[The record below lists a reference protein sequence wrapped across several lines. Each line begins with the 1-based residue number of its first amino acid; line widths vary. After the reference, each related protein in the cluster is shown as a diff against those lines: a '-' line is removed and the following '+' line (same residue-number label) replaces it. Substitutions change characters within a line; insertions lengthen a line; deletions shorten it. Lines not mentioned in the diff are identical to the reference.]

1 MNPND
6 TTKTTPKM
14 RTFATDLSASRLV
27 SKDDQTIKQ
36 TPAIPAPPLTAD
48 TGAIPP
54 FHTFNNSHKV
64 LATATTIPKILENKT
79 PTVTSSQAQQIITQ
93 SSTKSQT
100 TTESL
105 PAVIITDTKRKRFSL
120 TEALGDSMTQWW
132 QTKREE
138 AQKRKV
144 PKYTVA
150 SPERR
155 KGVIQ
160 KATVKTGRESTA
172 DHEAVISRIKAAK
185 QIPHTPVIPVVNQI
199 LSTPST
205 PTWET
210 STQKESYEAKPTGG
224 LVTQKIQRAQENVV
238 TFGTSLS
245 ETKPIILNHIITAVP
260 STTVISNVIPV
271 EVLTTTAALA
281 PEVLITKPIATVDFD
296 TKKAVVLTPIPTVV
310 VETTE
315 SQLIIVSPLITPLR
329 PKIIPAV
336 PKPQP
341 VIPLNI
347 LVPTISKAI
356 EVSAPPVS
364 TYPSVFQS
372 EYIDTPPIR
381 TEAVTE
387 RRFAPPR
394 EVKRSFIDV
403 VTQTNQL
410 VFISFGILLFV
421 IVTGLG
427 MRSYLQ
433 NSTSVPEASIITTE
447 MDTTFDTSSV
457 APAPFLV
464 YTPEDLFT
472 ELKNQR
478 SATDDLFEIT
488 FISAL
493 TNTVVSPSEF
503 FSFVDAP
510 IVFDFKETVSAV
522 TFGGYM
528 GAPWITISLLD
539 KTTALGGMLQW
550 ESTMASNLAP
560 IFGNISIMSQNKFG
574 DGITGG
580 SDVRILKNSNGEEEL
595 VWGFIN
601 DTTII
606 ITNNT
611 TSFVNLATNFPTR

>member
-6 TTKTTPKM
+6 IAKTIPKM
-14 RTFATDLSASRLV
+14 RTFATDLSATRLV
-27 SKDDQTIKQ
+27 STGDQTTKR
-36 TPAIPAPPLTAD
+36 TPTIPAPPSTAD

-54 FHTFNNSHKV
+54 FHTFSNSHKV
-64 LATATTIPKILENKT
+64 SQTATAKPENKI
-79 PTVTSSQAQQIITQ
+79 PTVTPSQAQQIITQ

-105 PAVIITDTKRKRFSL
+105 PAVIITDTKRKRFSI

-138 AQKRKV
+138 ARKRNV
-144 PKYTVA
+144 PKYTVDSA
-150 SPERR
+150 ERR

-160 KATVKTGRESTA
+160 KATAKTGRESTA
-172 DHEAVISRIKAAK
+172 DHEAVVSRIKAAK
-185 QIPHTPVIPVVNQI
+185 QIPHALAVPAVNPI
-199 LSTPST
+199 SSTPST

-210 STQKESYEAKPTGG
+210 STQKESYPTKPTGG
-224 LVTQKIQRAQENVV
+224 LITQKIQRAKESVV
-238 TFGTSLS
+238 TFGTSLP
-245 ETKPIILNHIITAVP
+245 ETKPIISNHLVTAVP
-260 STTVISNVIPV
+260 NIKPISNITPAEVTHSTATPVSEVI
-271 EVLTTTAALA
+271 A
-281 PEVLITKPIATVDFD
+281 IKPAATVDSD
-296 TKKAVVLTPIPTVV
+296 TKKEVVPTPMPTIVV
-310 VETTE
+310 TSKE
-315 SQLIIVSPLITPLR
+315 SQLITTSPLITPSR

-341 VIPLNI
+341 VIPVSVSI
-347 LVPTISKAI
+347 PIISNVKEA
-356 EVSAPPVS
+356 SAPPVS
-364 TYPSVFQS
+364 SYPSVFQS
-372 EYIDTPPIR
+372 EYIDNSAIR
-381 TEAVTE
+381 TEAVAE

-394 EVKRSFIDV
+394 EPKRSFFDV
-403 VTQTNQL
+403 ITQTNQL
-410 VFISFGILLFV
+410 VFISFGVLLFV

-433 NSTSVPEASIITTE
+433 NSTTTPEAPIITTD
-447 MDTTFDTSSV
+447 MATTFNTSSV

-464 YTPEDLFT
+464 YTSKDLFT

-539 KTTALGGMLQW
+539 KTTALGGMLRW
-550 ESTMASNLAP
+550 ESTMASNLTP
-560 IFGNISIMSQNKFG
+560 IFADTSFMSQNKFG

-580 SDVRILKNSNGEEEL
+580 SDVRILKNADGEEEL

-601 DTTII
+601 DTTIV

-611 TSFVNLATNFPTR
+611 TSFVNLAINFPTR

>member
-6 TTKTTPKM
+6 TAKTIPKM
-14 RTFATDLSASRLV
+14 RTFATDLSATRLV
-27 SKDDQTIKQ
+27 STGDQTTKR
-36 TPAIPAPPLTAD
+36 IPTLPLTAD
-48 TGAIPP
+48 TDAIPP
-54 FHTFNNSHKV
+54 FHTFSNSHKV
-64 LATATTIPKILENKT
+64 SQTATAIPKIPENKT
-79 PTVTSSQAQQIITQ
+79 PTVTPSQAQQIITQ
-93 SSTKSQT
+93 SSSKSQT

-120 TEALGDSMTQWW
+120 TEALGNSMTQWW
-132 QTKREE
+132 HTKKEE
-138 AQKRKV
+138 ARKRKV

-150 SPERR
+150 IAERR

-160 KATVKTGRESTA
+160 KATAKTGRESTA
-172 DHEAVISRIKAAK
+172 DHEAVVSRIKAAK
-185 QIPHTPVIPVVNQI
+185 QVPHTPAIPAGNQI
-199 LSTPST
+199 VSTPSK

-210 STQKESYEAKPTGG
+210 SAQNESFTTKPTGG
-224 LVTQKIQRAQENVV
+224 LVTQKIQRAPENIV
-238 TFGTSLS
+238 TFGTSLP
-245 ETKPIILNHIITAVP
+245 ETKPIISNHAVTAVT
-260 STTVISNVIPV
+260 S
-271 EVLTTTAALA
+271 L
-281 PEVLITKPIATVDFD
+281 KPIANSTPTEAPHSNTTSVSDVSLIKPAVNAD
-296 TKKAVVLTPIPTVV
+296 SDIKKEIVPPPISTVV
-310 VETTE
+310 VGSKETH
-315 SQLIIVSPLITPLR
+315 LITASPLVTPSR

-341 VIPLNI
+341 IIPVSVSI
-347 LVPTISKAI
+347 PIIRKAP
-356 EVSAPPVS
+356 EVSAPPIS
-364 TYPSVFQS
+364 SYPSVFQS
-372 EYIDTPPIR
+372 EYIDTKTIR
-381 TEAVTE
+381 NEVVAE
-387 RRFAPPR
+387 RRFAPPQ
-394 EVKRSFIDV
+394 EPKRSFIDV
-403 VTQTNQL
+403 ITQTNQL
-410 VFISFGILLFV
+410 VFISFGVLLFV

-433 NSTSVPEASIITTE
+433 KSTTTLEAPIITTE
-447 MDTTFDTSSV
+447 MATTFETSSV

-503 FSFVDAP
+503 FSFTDAP

-522 TFGGYM
+522 TFGGYE

-550 ESTMASNLAP
+550 ESTMASNLTP
-560 IFGNISIMSQNKFG
+560 IFADTNFMSQNKFG

-580 SDVRILKNSNGEEEL
+580 NDVRILKNADGEEEL

-601 DTTII
+601 DTTIV

>member
-1 MNPND
+1 M
-6 TTKTTPKM
+6 
-14 RTFATDLSASRLV
+14 V

-36 TPAIPAPPLTAD
+36 TPATPTPPLTAD

-64 LATATTIPKILENKT
+64 LATATAIPKILENKT
-79 PTVTSSQAQQIITQ
+79 PTVTTSQAQQILTQ

-185 QIPHTPVIPVVNQI
+185 QIPHTPVIPVVNQT

-210 STQKESYEAKPTGG
+210 STQNESYPAKPSGG
-224 LVTQKIQRAQENVV
+224 LVTQKIQRAQENIV

-245 ETKPIILNHIITAVP
+245 ETKPIISNHLVTAVP
-260 STTVISNVIPV
+260 NIKPISNTTPAEVTLGTATPVSEVI
-271 EVLTTTAALA
+271 A
-281 PEVLITKPIATVDFD
+281 IKPLATVDSD
-296 TKKAVVLTPIPTVV
+296 TKKDVVPTPMPTIVV
-310 VETTE
+310 GSKE
-315 SQLIIVSPLITPLR
+315 SQLITASPLITPSR

-341 VIPLNI
+341 VIPVSVSI
-347 LVPTISKAI
+347 PIISNVK
-356 EVSAPPVS
+356 EVSATPIS
-364 TYPSVFQS
+364 SYPSVFQS

-394 EVKRSFIDV
+394 EPKRSFIEV

-433 NSTSVPEASIITTE
+433 NSTSIPEASILTTE
-447 MDTTFDTSSV
+447 MSTTFDTSSV

-464 YTPEDLFT
+464 YTPKDLFT

-493 TNTVVSPSEF
+493 TNTMVSPSEF

-510 IVFDFKETVSAV
+510 IVFDFKETVSVV

-528 GAPWITISLLD
+528 GAPWITVSLLD

-550 ESTMASNLAP
+550 ESTMASNLTP

-574 DGITGG
+574 DGITGE
-580 SDVRILKNSNGEEEL
+580 SDVRILKNTNGEEEL

-611 TSFVNLATNFPTR
+611 TSFANLATNFPTR